1 MVRYLEHLDSLG
13 LGHANLLKSWVGC
26 KYLRKFQDVKD
37 PKAPRCFVVGAFRSV
52 KF

>member
-13 LGHANLLKSWVGC
+13 LGHANRLNSCVGC
-26 KYLRKFQDVKD
+26 KHLRKFQDVKD
-37 PKAPRCFVVGAFRSV
+37 PNARQCFVVGAFCSV